1 MGGRGRKVV
10 EVELSKQV
18 EGRKP
23 RASIGVVGT
32 AHGLP
37 LGPRAPLAAGA
48 EGLLRGHIRVLEMI
62 ARGASLRP
70 ILESVI
76 ELVETQSGALG
87 SILLLEPNGRLRAG
101 PAPNLPPDYT
111 RMVDGI
117 QIGPTAGSC
126 GTAAFRGELVIVSDI
141 ASDPLWRDAR
151 EVALA
156 HGLRAC
162 WSRPIVSA
170 EGVVLGTLAMY
181 YRESRRPSPFELD
194 VVEAAAHL
202 AGIAIERR
210 SSEEVIARAHAAL
223 EERVAA
229 RTHELTAA
237 NERERYLQ
245 AELVHVVRLSTMG
258 EMTSNLAHELNQPLS
273 AIVAFVAGCARRLE
287 EGETATSEL
296 ITAMREAE
304 REALRAGEIIRHLRE
319 FVRRKEPQQSPVQV
333 NEVMREVLSLL
344 ATELRLGEVKV
355 TADLAGDLP
364 LVSADRIQIAQVLIN
379 LLRNASEAMAA
390 ARPPDRRLWIRT
402 RVHSSGEI
410 EVVVEDSGPGFKPA
424 VADRIFEPYV
434 TTKPQGLGMGLAISR
449 TIVQAHG
456 GTITAERRGG
466 EPGVRFRF
474 TLSAAGGES

>member
-1 MGGRGRKVV
+1 VFKPVD
-10 EVELSKQV
+10 S
-18 EGRKP
+18 RKP
-23 RASIGVVGT
+23 RAGVAVAGT
-32 AHGLP
+32 PQGI
-37 LGPRAPLAAGA
+37 PLALDAPIAARA

-62 ARGASLRP
+62 ARGAALNP

-87 SILLLEPNGRLRAG
+87 SILLLDGGRLRVG
-101 PAPNLPPDYT
+101 PAPSLPVEYT

-117 QIGPTAGSC
+117 EIGPAAGSC

-151 EVALA
+151 DAALG

-170 EGVVLGTLAMY
+170 DGVVLGTLAMY
-181 YRESRRPSPFELD
+181 YRESRRPTPFELD

-202 AGIAIERR
+202 AGIAIERTR
-210 SSEEVIARAHAAL
+210 SEESIARAHAAL

-245 AELVHVVRLSTMG
+245 AELAHVVRLSTMG
-258 EMTSNLAHELNQPLS
+258 EMASSLAHELNQPLS

-287 EGETATSEL
+287 EGETATTEL
-296 ITAMREAE
+296 IAAMREAE
-304 REALRAGEIIRHLRE
+304 REALRAGDIIRHLRE

-333 NEVMREVLSLL
+333 NEVIREVLSLL
-344 ATELRLGEVKV
+344 GTELRLGEVRV
-355 TADLAGDLP
+355 TADLAADLP
-364 LVSADRIQIAQVLIN
+364 FVSADRIQIAQVIIN
-379 LLRNASEAMAA
+379 LVRNASEAMAA
-390 ARPPDRRLWIRT
+390 TRPQDRRLWIRT
-402 RVHSSGEI
+402 LPSAKEI
-410 EVVVEDSGPGFKPA
+410 EVVVEDSGPGFKPV

-449 TIVQAHG
+449 TIVHAHG
-456 GTITAERRGG
+456 GTIGTEPRRSA
-466 EPGVRFRF
+466 PGAVARF
-474 TLSAAGGES
+474 TLPVAADGER